1 MQFIRSKWKG
11 LLKLLGPIFFIFLIL
26 RVVDPK
32 ATLNI
37 VKTIKPELAI
47 ASLLLFV
54 VVNAILALRWWVIC
68 QRLGMGV
75 AFKELF
81 QVYYISWF
89 LSIIPLAAIS
99 PISKL
104 IYLKDEGKP
113 TDITAVSI
121 TLDKLFDIIGLM
133 FFSLFGI
140 VYFPQSFFKDLHL
153 WVYFAGMAFLVL
165 VILVFGSRIW
175 KILKELLRRYSSQ
188 KLQKLGSG
196 LELYLTKFWSEFDM
210 KLFSLLL
217 GISITIG
224 LLRSL
229 ILYLLAISLNIHVS
243 FGLIIACR
251 ALFGIV
257 NIIPITV
264 SGLGTRDA
272 ILLPALSLSGVS
284 KEFALALGFVAFL
297 WALISKISGI
307 IFWVKRPLPLS
318 RFKTTKEKLTE

>member
-32 ATLNI
+32 ATVNI
-37 VKTIKPELAI
+37 IRTIKPELAI
-47 ASLLLFV
+47 ASLLLFG

-104 IYLKDEGKP
+104 IYLKDEGTP

-140 VYFPQSFFKDLHL
+140 VYFPQSFIKDLHL

>member
-1 MQFIRSKWKG
+1 M
-11 LLKLLGPIFFIFLIL
+11 

-37 VKTIKPELAI
+37 IKTLKPEFAI

-54 VVNAILALRWWVIC
+54 LVNATLTLRWAVIC
-68 QRLGMGV
+68 QRIGMGV
-75 AFKELF
+75 AFKKLF
-81 QVYYISWF
+81 QIYYISWF

-104 IYLKDEGKP
+104 IYLNDEGKP

-140 VYFPQSFFKDLHL
+140 VYFPQSFFTGLHL
-153 WVYFAGMAFLVL
+153 PVYFAGMVFLAL
-165 VILVFGSRIW
+165 AILFFSRRIW
-175 KILKELLRRYSSQ
+175 KILKELLRRYSS
-188 KLQKLGSG
+188 KKIQKLGDG

-210 KLFSLLL
+210 KIFSLLL
-217 GISITIG
+217 GISIIIG

-251 ALFGIV
+251 ALFGIANV
-257 NIIPITV
+257 IPITV
-264 SGLGTRDA
+264 SGLGTREA

-297 WALISKISGI
+297 WTLCSKITGI
-307 IFWVKRPLPLS
+307 IFWIKRPLPLS
-318 RFKTTKEKLTE
+318 RFIKRKENLTQ

>member
-32 ATLNI
+32 ATVNI
-37 VKTIKPELAI
+37 IKTIKPELAI

-68 QRLGMGV
+68 QRLEMGV

-307 IFWVKRPLPLS
+307 IFWVKRPLPIS

>member
-32 ATLNI
+32 ATVNI
-37 VKTIKPELAI
+37 IKTIKPELAI

-68 QRLGMGV
+68 QRLEMGV

-257 NIIPITV
+257 NIVPISV

>member
-32 ATLNI
+32 ATVNI
-37 VKTIKPELAI
+37 IRTIKPELAI
-47 ASLLLFV
+47 ASLLLFG

-153 WVYFAGMAFLVL
+153 WVYFGGMAFLVL

>member
-11 LLKLLGPIFFIFLIL
+11 LLKLLGPIFFIFLII

-32 ATLNI
+32 ATVSI

-153 WVYFAGMAFLVL
+153 WVYFGGMAFLVL
-165 VILVFGSRIW
+165 VTLVFGSRIW
-175 KILKELLRRYSSQ
+175 KIFKDLLRRYSSQ
-188 KLQKLGSG
+188 RLQKLGSG

>member
-32 ATLNI
+32 ATVNI
-37 VKTIKPELAI
+37 IRTIKPELAI
-47 ASLLLFV
+47 ASLLLFG

-140 VYFPQSFFKDLHL
+140 VYFPQSFIKDLHL

-175 KILKELLRRYSSQ
+175 KILKELLRRYSNQ

-297 WALISKISGI
+297 WTLISKISGI

>member
-32 ATLNI
+32 ATVNI
-37 VKTIKPELAI
+37 IKTIKPELAI

-68 QRLGMGV
+68 QRLEMGV
-75 AFKELF
+75 SFKELF

-153 WVYFAGMAFLVL
+153 WVYFGGMAFLVL

-257 NIIPITV
+257 NIVPITV

-297 WALISKISGI
+297 WTLSSKISGI
-307 IFWVKRPLPLS
+307 IFWIKRPLPLS

>member
-1 MQFIRSKWKG
+1 
-11 LLKLLGPIFFIFLIL
+11 
-26 RVVDPK
+26 VVDPK
-32 ATLNI
+32 ATVNI
-37 VKTIKPELAI
+37 IRTIKPELAI
-47 ASLLLFV
+47 ASLLLFG

-140 VYFPQSFFKDLHL
+140 VYFPQSFIKDLHL

-175 KILKELLRRYSSQ
+175 KILKELLRRYSNQ

-297 WALISKISGI
+297 WTLISKISGI

>member
-1 MQFIRSKWKG
+1 
-11 LLKLLGPIFFIFLIL
+11 
-26 RVVDPK
+26 
-32 ATLNI
+32 
-37 VKTIKPELAI
+37 
-47 ASLLLFV
+47 
-54 VVNAILALRWWVIC
+54 
-68 QRLGMGV
+68 MGV

-153 WVYFAGMAFLVL
+153 WVYFGGMAFLVL

-175 KILKELLRRYSSQ
+175 KIFKELLRRYSSQ
-188 KLQKLGSG
+188 RLQKLGSG

>member
-1 MQFIRSKWKG
+1 MRFIRLKWKV

-32 ATLNI
+32 ATVNI
-37 VKTIKPELAI
+37 IRTIKPEFAI

-54 VVNAILALRWWVIC
+54 VVNAALTFRWWVIC
-68 QRLGMGV
+68 QRVGMGV

-89 LSIIPLAAIS
+89 LSIIPFAAIS
-99 PISKL
+99 PISKF

-113 TDITAVSI
+113 NDITAVSI

-140 VYFPQSFFKDLHL
+140 IYFPQSFFKDLHL
-153 WVYFAGMAFLVL
+153 WIYFAGMAFLVMA
-165 VILVFGSRIW
+165 IFVFGSRIW
-175 KILKELLRRYSSQ
+175 NILKELLRRYSSKKIQ
-188 KLQKLGSG
+188 KFGDGLQLS
-196 LELYLTKFWSEFDM
+196 LTKFWSEFDITF
-210 KLFSLLL
+210 FSLLL
-217 GISITIG
+217 GISIIIG

-229 ILYLLAISLNIHVS
+229 ILYLLAISLNIQVS

-257 NIIPITV
+257 NVVPITV

-297 WALISKISGI
+297 WTLCSKITGI
-307 IFWVKRPLPLS
+307 IFWIKRPLPLS
-318 RFKTTKEKLTE
+318 CFRTTKEKLTE

>member
-32 ATLNI
+32 ATVNI
-37 VKTIKPELAI
+37 IKTIKPELAI

-68 QRLGMGV
+68 QRLEMGV

-153 WVYFAGMAFLVL
+153 WVYFGGTAFLVL

-196 LELYLTKFWSEFDM
+196 LELYLTKFWSEFDI

-257 NIIPITV
+257 NIVPISV

>member
-1 MQFIRSKWKG
+1 MRFIRIKWKG
-11 LLKLLGPIFFIFLIL
+11 LLKLLGPIFFIFLII

-32 ATLNI
+32 ATVNI
-37 VKTIKPELAI
+37 IKTIKPEFAI

-54 VVNAILALRWWVIC
+54 VVNATLTLRWWVIC

-75 AFKELF
+75 AFKKLF

-104 IYLKDEGKP
+104 IYLKDEDKP

-140 VYFPQSFFKDLHL
+140 VYFPQSLFKDLHL
-153 WVYFAGMAFLVL
+153 WTYFAGVAFIVMA
-165 VILVFGSRIW
+165 ILVFGSRIW

-188 KLQKLGSG
+188 KIQKFGGG
-196 LELYLTKFWSEFDM
+196 LELSLTKFWSEFDM

-257 NIIPITV
+257 NVIPITV

-272 ILLPALSLSGVS
+272 ILLPALSLSGVP

-297 WALISKISGI
+297 WTLCSKITGI

-318 RFKTTKEKLTE
+318 RFRTTKDKLTE

>member
-1 MQFIRSKWKG
+1 MQFIKPKWKG
-11 LLKLLGPIFFIFLIL
+11 LLKLLGPIFFIFLII

-32 ATLNI
+32 ATAAI
-37 VKTIKPELAI
+37 VKTIRPELAI
-47 ASLLLFV
+47 VSLLLFG
-54 VVNAILALRWWVIC
+54 VVNAVLALRWWVIC
-68 QRLGMGV
+68 QRLAMGV
-75 AFKELF
+75 TYKELF

-104 IYLKDEGKP
+104 IYLKDEDKP

-140 VYFPQSFFKDLHL
+140 VYFPQNLFKDLYL
-153 WVYFAGMAFLVL
+153 WAYFGGIALLVL
-165 VILVFGSRIW
+165 VILLFGSRIW
-175 KILKELLRRYSSQ
+175 KILKELLKRYSSK
-188 KLQKLGSG
+188 KLQRFGRD
-196 LELYLTKFWSEFDM
+196 LEQHLAKFWSEFDL
-210 KLFSLLL
+210 KLFLLLL
-217 GISITIG
+217 GISIAIG

-229 ILYLLAISLNIHVS
+229 VLYLLAVSLNIHVS
-243 FGLIIACR
+243 FGLIVACR
-251 ALFGIV
+251 ALFGILNV
-257 NIIPITV
+257 VPITV

-297 WALISKISGI
+297 WTLCSKFTGI
-307 IFWVKRPLPLS
+307 IFWLKRPLPLS
-318 RFKTTKEKLTE
+318 SITTTKEKLT

>member
-32 ATLNI
+32 ATVNI
-37 VKTIKPELAI
+37 IRTIKPELAI
-47 ASLLLFV
+47 ASLLLFG

-175 KILKELLRRYSSQ
+175 KIFKELLRRYSSQ
-188 KLQKLGSG
+188 RLQKLGSG

-257 NIIPITV
+257 NIVPISV

>member
-1 MQFIRSKWKG
+1 
-11 LLKLLGPIFFIFLIL
+11 
-26 RVVDPK
+26 VVDPK
-32 ATLNI
+32 ATVNI
-37 VKTIKPELAI
+37 IKTIKPELAI

-153 WVYFAGMAFLVL
+153 WVYFGGMAFLVL

-175 KILKELLRRYSSQ
+175 KIFKELLRRYSSQ

>member
-32 ATLNI
+32 ATVNI
-37 VKTIKPELAI
+37 IKTIKPELAI

-68 QRLGMGV
+68 QRLEMGV

>member
-32 ATLNI
+32 ATVNI
-37 VKTIKPELAI
+37 IKTIKPELAI

-297 WALISKISGI
+297 WTLISKISGI